1 MYYNDHLQFEQLLRT
16 FLEEKPGKR
25 KLPDEVILLQSY
37 LSLLI
42 LFYLFIFYVPFLCNF
57 YFLKLFFKP
66 VNLSVFQVVQT
77 TDMSGFI
84 VDDVDDDI
92 LDEEEDEEE
101 DVFDSVCAFCDNG
114 GDLLWYVLFNWLSD
128 N

>member
-1 MYYNDHLQFEQLLRT
+1 M
-16 FLEEKPGKR
+16 
-25 KLPDEVILLQSY
+25 
-37 LSLLI
+37 
-42 LFYLFIFYVPFLCNF
+42 
-57 YFLKLFFKP
+57 
-66 VNLSVFQVVQT
+66 NLSVFQVVQT

-114 GDLLWYVLFNWLSD
+114 GDLLWYVF
-128 N
+128 

>member
-1 MYYNDHLQFEQLLRT
+1 M
-16 FLEEKPGKR
+16 
-25 KLPDEVILLQSY
+25 
-37 LSLLI
+37 
-42 LFYLFIFYVPFLCNF
+42 
-57 YFLKLFFKP
+57 
-66 VNLSVFQVVQT
+66 NLSVFQVVQT

-84 VDDVDDDI
+84 VDDVDDDT

-114 GDLLWYVLFNWLSD
+114 GDLLWYVLFNWLSG

>member
-1 MYYNDHLQFEQLLRT
+1 MRLYSCSPTCLCF
-16 FLEEKPGKR
+16 
-25 KLPDEVILLQSY
+25 
-37 LSLLI
+37 
-42 LFYLFIFYVPFLCNF
+42 FYFILFIFYVPFLCNF
-57 YFLKLFFKP
+57 YFFKLFFKP